1 MSVIDESIK
10 ISIGRLL
17 QNADECSKRVLTA
30 FDPSA
35 KRSANIKAISSF
47 NLDILEPCATFLGIN
62 LADSDGNKIFTKES
76 LVSRILLGIN
86 SLLPSQCSECS
97 ESYVVEVNPDNPPR
111 FTCFQCFQGSHDCD
125 RITAVHEALST
136 VGLLAGHVW
145 LCSECHASSN
155 PVKPRRSKSR
165 HNSTGREDPA
175 LSRIRHE
182 LGQQI
187 HSPPGQSPQPLENVD
202 NLRQDPSVAL
212 DTESQADESEPLAN
226 SSQTGQICSKYKTG
240 KCPHGLRGNKVLNG
254 TVCKFQHPKRCT
266 RYSRFGTQKKV
277 GCTKGDNCQY
287 YHPKLC
293 KFSVKEKCCTNKE
306 CTFVHLKGTKR
317 KRTDNKGPNIPEIDT
332 RTSETPKIS
341 KSGVPESDHFL
352 ELKMLMKSMQLN
364 FQQEIAVI
372 KASMKHPNYNI
383 PWHYMSQPPVPL
395 PPHQPQMV
403 AHQHLPQ
410 PPVPGMTFIPH
421 SLQ

>member
-35 KRSANIKAISSF
+35 KRSANIKAISSY

-136 VGLLAGHVW
+136 VGLLTGHVW
-145 LCSECHASSN
+145 LCSECHA
-155 PVKPRRSKSR
+155 SR

-187 HSPPGQSPQPLENVD
+187 QSPPGQSPQPLENVD
-202 NLRQDPSVAL
+202 NLRQD
-212 DTESQADESEPLAN
+212 
-226 SSQTGQICSKYKTG
+226 
-240 KCPHGLRGNKVLNG
+240 LRVQLY
-254 TVCKFQHPKRCT
+254 TWV
-266 RYSRFGTQKKV
+266 QK
-277 GCTKGDNCQY
+277 
-287 YHPKLC
+287 
-293 KFSVKEKCCTNKE
+293 
-306 CTFVHLKGTKR
+306 
-317 KRTDNKGPNIPEIDT
+317 
-332 RTSETPKIS
+332 
-341 KSGVPESDHFL
+341 
-352 ELKMLMKSMQLN
+352 
-364 FQQEIAVI
+364 
-372 KASMKHPNYNI
+372 
-383 PWHYMSQPPVPL
+383 
-395 PPHQPQMV
+395 
-403 AHQHLPQ
+403 
-410 PPVPGMTFIPH
+410 
-421 SLQ
+421 